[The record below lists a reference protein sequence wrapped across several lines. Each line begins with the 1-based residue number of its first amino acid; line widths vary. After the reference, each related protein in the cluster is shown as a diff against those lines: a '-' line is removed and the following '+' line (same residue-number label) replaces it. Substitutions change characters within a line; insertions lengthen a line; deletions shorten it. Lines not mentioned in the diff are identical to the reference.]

1 MKINYNYSLD
11 QIESTGLIEKFVK
24 DLKASIFTKDQKVYF
39 FEKTNRET
47 YRLYSVI
54 INLEISPLLLTLTT
68 VKLPWLINYWSSQI
82 HLMSALSQQ
91 IE

>member
-54 INLEISPLLLTLTT
+54 NERSFFL
-68 VKLPWLINYWSSQI
+68 
-82 HLMSALSQQ
+82 
-91 IE
+91 